1 MAITNSIKEPFGS
14 DDVQSVVTVAL
25 ELGTDDLKDRVT
37 EKIVEIIWIAQLP
50 ERVRSWIYQLCLP
63 HTAGTPMI
71 RFTGKLAEPIDLAS
85 LSNRIR

>member
-37 EKIVEIIWIAQLP
+37 EKIVEII
-50 ERVRSWIYQLCLP
+50 
-63 HTAGTPMI
+63 
-71 RFTGKLAEPIDLAS
+71 
-85 LSNRIR
+85 